1 MPSLCAAVQAAVC
14 TESRGQPRLES
25 RWLDQPSEVWI
36 AWSAAVGARAHTL
49 HINTLALVQARGPT
63 PGCLPTRAR
72 WWVTRGPRRRRRSAR
87 RVGSAE
93 ARRCECGGVGF
104 LVCHLEVNNDKMSIV
119 RVPGG
124 GAGLRAREGGGARGG
139 GSAPPAAPTNP
150 NPGVEGGTN
159 KRWAIFPTPAPTPCS
174 QPLDPAAWRTPA
186 PNPVLA
192 TLPCPPRQ
200 FLAP

>member
-36 AWSAAVGARAHTL
+36 ARSAAVGASAYTL

-72 WWVTRGPRRRRRSAR
+72 WWATRGPRRRRGSAR
-87 RVGSAE
+87 RVGGVRRRDAASA
-93 ARRCECGGVGF
+93 AAWVF

-124 GAGLRAREGGGARGG
+124 GAGLRARGGGGAR
-139 GSAPPAAPTNP
+139 A
-150 NPGVEGGTN
+150 EG
-159 KRWAIFPTPAPTPCS
+159 RP
-174 QPLDPAAWRTPA
+174 
-186 PNPVLA
+186 
-192 TLPCPPRQ
+192 PCPRRRY
-200 FLAP
+200 FLTFYMRAHLLSLSR